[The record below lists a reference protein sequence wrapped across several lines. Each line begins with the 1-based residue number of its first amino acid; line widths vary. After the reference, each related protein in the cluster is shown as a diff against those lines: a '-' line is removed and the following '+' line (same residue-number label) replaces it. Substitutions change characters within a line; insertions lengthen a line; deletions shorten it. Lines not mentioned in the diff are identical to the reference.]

1 MRKITYA
8 QALNRVAEVTKN
20 NKDELR
26 KSRLQRRTEF
36 TDLNGVPFVAQGDAT
51 HPAQFYISISP
62 DLVYFLRFQF
72 KLHIQP
78 LISTVTGGGGSISS
92 VDPTELD
99 FNTETKVLSNSS
111 TLEVSSDGVSPN
123 PHSHTASGSGG
134 GVQYGI
140 KYIHTTSDNFTVK
153 IHGIDITDYLIE
165 QQDGDWIDG
174 EGVYPTNKNEDD
186 TDYYDVLQV
195 ATLMYNGSESDKD
208 DAQKLLKPEF
218 KLMEIESD
226 APFRVTM
233 YLYCKYSVVGR

>member
-8 QALNRVAEVTKN
+8 EALNKVAEVTKDN
-20 NKDELR
+20 RDELR

-36 TDLNGVPFVAQGDAT
+36 TDLNGVPFIAQGDAD

-78 LISTVTGGGGSISS
+78 LISTVTGAGGSISS
-92 VDPTELD
+92 IGSTELD
-99 FNTETKVLSNSS
+99 DDTTTKVVNNSS
-111 TLEVSSDGVSPN
+111 TLEISNDVSPN
-123 PHSHTASGSGG
+123 PHTHSASGGSGS
-134 GVQYGI
+134 VSYGI
-140 KYIHTTSDNFTVK
+140 KYIHTTSDDFTVK
-153 IHGIDITDYLIE
+153 IHGVDITDYLIE

-174 EGVYPTNKNEDD
+174 EGVYPTNRNEDD

-195 ATLMYNGSESDKD
+195 ATLLYNGDDEDKQ
-208 DAQKLLKPEF
+208 DAERLLKPEF

-226 APFRVTM
+226 APFQVTM

>member
-1 MRKITYA
+1 MRITYEE
-8 QALNRVAEVTKN
+8 ALNRIAEVTKDSR
-20 NKDELR
+20 DELR

-36 TDLNGVPFVAQGDAT
+36 TDLNGVPFVAQGDAD

-78 LISTVTGGGGSISS
+78 LISTVTGGGSISN
-92 VDPTELD
+92 VDYTELD
-99 FNTETKVLSNSS
+99 LDSTTEVVEDTS
-111 TLEVSSDGVSPN
+111 TLKISDDLSPN
-123 PHSHTASGSGG
+123 PHRHSASGSGG
-134 GVQYGI
+134 SVQYGI
-140 KYIHTTSDNFTVK
+140 KYIHTTSDNWTVK
-153 IHGIDITDYLIE
+153 IHGVDITDYLIE
-165 QQDGDWIDG
+165 QQDGDWIEG
-174 EGVYPTNKNEDD
+174 EGVYPTNQNEED

-195 ATLMYNGSESDKD
+195 ATLLYNGSESDQD

-226 APFRVTM
+226 APFQVTM